1 VSDDIEQRLKNE
13 LERVAAP
20 EGFADR
26 VMERVRVWEH
36 GRLHLIPRRMLHVWQ
51 AVAAVALIA
60 VLLGGAEAVHR
71 RQEQRQAE
79 VIRRQFDL
87 AMEITHRTLNGVGE
101 RVSEAGVKHDKG
113 ER

>member
-1 VSDDIEQRLKNE
+1 MSDEVEQRLKND

-26 VMERVRVWEH
+26 VMERVRAKEH
-36 GRLHLIPRRMLHVWQ
+36 ARLRLMPRRMMHVWQ
-51 AVAAVALIA
+51 AIAAVALVA
-60 VLLGGAEAVHR
+60 VFLGGVEAVHR
-71 RQEQRQAE
+71 RQEQRRAE
-79 VIRRQFDL
+79 VIQRQFEQ
-87 AMEITHRTLNGVGE
+87 AMEITQRTLDGVGE